1 MEVVAQNI
9 EILSEKTLRDIA
21 KGPLI
26 KFTLTCDDREKV
38 RRVWQSLSKTLSSP
52 SLDHLHTTA
61 ACNAAS
67 AFLDAAVNSP
77 IKETKELALSPEV
90 WLAVFDVFMSRY
102 EDVRPKPLKQL
113 LASLTTILVKHYK
126 GETRIMV
133 QNAVLNSILPC
144 IILGEPRSRLKGS
157 LVCLEMFIR
166 KGAIRPSEL
175 IPLVRSWLLESR
187 DQWVPFFK
195 KDQAALY
202 PGVSD
207 PTVMSSE
214 PSDEVAGRILVL
226 GLLTQTNNRGMAG
239 TSGNI
244 LAAFLQKSRAESP
257 DKQMSSIWI
266 HPARHMLLQNLESV
280 EVLSIQIMEPIFSSD
295 PAGFPLFVET
305 LPLRSLMA
313 GDMTEGSQSEY
324 MLLFVSLQVGKKVNL
339 VHDDYDASKKASSN
353 NIVLKSEVIGNFLL
367 HRDPT
372 IRVAALSLLITAF
385 STVKPFTKA
394 ATSAILRGLPSMHA
408 DSDAFSRGEI
418 MSLTRKFIIRLK
430 SGILTEEGA
439 AVPQKKSANV
449 PTTSGDSDHETKK
462 FLGDYV
468 EFIQSDL
475 CVTASYPRHITA
487 LKALKLLLESGLDA
501 RKSPTLIKS
510 EVQTRWNVH
519 VEVFGTRLLRLL
531 VDLLLDPFE
540 EVRQTSLLIINL
552 FPSDMLI
559 GGLSDDADQWSS
571 VGMRLTDALSRAE
584 ALASKTSRAD
594 HADTVARLYHIFFSA
609 APSKSAAE
617 TTNGWWATKQSVV
630 DTILTRL
637 EERLSSPKGLFNSAM
652 QQAPLHGYMSGL
664 RYIILVPDFHSHISV
679 ESNPSTWKSIHD
691 RIVSICDSVWHE
703 VKPVLCIDS
712 PEGHS
717 DQPTED
723 FEVGPKDIL
732 SYSWRSLR
740 ESSLLL
746 HATMTNLTY
755 GPAGDQGLQR
765 SDFENVGRVSF
776 TQLAELRHRGAFS
789 TVSATFATCCQRCT
803 SSQDPSIQE
812 LPVLWYQEAKSTIFE
827 SAAKLTRRS
836 AGIPAL
842 VTGVLCSSPGTPFFK
857 QAFNELYDISRLP
870 VDYDKDQQYLK
881 LPQVHAMNCLK
892 DIFVNNKLGP
902 HTEAFIMPALTLS
915 AERIGSPIWNLRN
928 SGLMLF
934 RALLT
939 RMCRFVLGTGAGF
952 GGISG
957 SEPGS
962 KISFPKYPG
971 LLELLSSLLAPVAG
985 TTVEGTDIVT
995 ERIFPALELIGE
1007 KIPTFDDDDTMLRG
1021 LVLEHFRS
1029 PVWAIR
1035 EHAARVYASLLTR
1048 TNILKDVCDLVN
1060 LLKGDVTENYLH
1072 GTVLCVQYSLR
1083 RFAASTDVF
1092 WTSQLDELLVTIR
1105 HVLATVF
1112 PLAKSP
1118 FVATALIEILN
1129 DTLERGVEGDVEGRT
1144 VSFVTSMFEEHDL
1157 NGVLSYIFDSS
1168 QTGWNLESGTR
1179 ASSLFRRA
1187 LTWCAMLN
1195 SFASREWSGIPLFFH
1210 GVAAFDADAAN
1221 WIIERLQ
1228 ETLGEKVIYH
1238 KPLVDLYSSVVLGD
1252 YTSDVKTVAAS
1263 NLASVL
1269 EQLLSFRK
1277 MESIAELA
1285 LPCDDLMQSFRPD
1298 QAIQEWNRHAT
1309 DAELR
1314 LQGCLLAV
1322 QVISG
1327 GDQNMSAF
1335 KPNLHSWAI
1344 KLRSALSEETEFT
1357 TRYAAMVSIQS
1368 FSLGLRPADSSPRVD
1383 GPLLDIYLILYDMLN
1398 DDDEE
1403 LRDIAASTA
1412 SWVLSYS
1419 SVSPRTTVAL
1429 GPLNASSLLATFII
1443 DHYSDAPQL
1452 ARRVIR
1458 YLTGQ
1463 SHRISGSDEQS
1474 HLVSVADLVSEFC
1487 QESTVLFV
1495 EEKQNLFIDDVRE
1508 IDIWSKALLHL
1519 HKGAY
1524 PETLVR
1530 QFSNWIAEGLE
1541 YLSTRLTQEIGH
1553 DGLLGWIS
1561 KPESFTLGVRI
1572 ISIASA
1578 LTSEAFTAPQYLDVD
1593 PSTLQNQLQLL
1604 LDAGRSASVHDEW
1617 LARILSGVN
1626 SRA

>member
-1 MEVVAQNI
+1 MEVIAQNI

-26 KFTLTCDDREKV
+26 KFTLTCDDQEQV
-38 RRVWQSLSKTLSSP
+38 NRVWQSLSKTLSSP

-67 AFLDAAVNSP
+67 AFLDAAAKSP
-77 IKETKELALSPEV
+77 IKDTKQLALSPEV
-90 WLAVFDVFMSRY
+90 WLAVFNVFMARY

-113 LASLTTILVKHYK
+113 LASLTTILVKNYK

-133 QNAVLNSILPC
+133 QNSVLQSILPC

-166 KGAIRPSEL
+166 KGAISPSEL
-175 IPLVRSWLLESR
+175 IPLVKSWLVESR

-195 KDQAALY
+195 KDQDAIY

-207 PTVMSSE
+207 STIMSSE
-214 PSDEVAGRILVL
+214 PSEEVAGRILVL

-244 LAAFLQKSRAESP
+244 LAAFLQKLKAESP
-257 DKQMSSIWI
+257 EKQMSGIWI
-266 HPARHMLLQNLESV
+266 HPARHMLLQNLDSV
-280 EVLSIQIMEPIFSSD
+280 EVLSIQIMEPIFNSD
-295 PAGFPLFVET
+295 PAGFLPFVET
-305 LPLRSLMA
+305 LPLRSLIA

-339 VHDDYDASKKASSN
+339 VHDDYDSSKKASSN
-353 NIVLKSEVIGNFLL
+353 NLVLKSEVIGNFLL

-385 STVKPFTKA
+385 STSKPFTKA

-430 SGILTEEGA
+430 SGILPEEGA
-439 AVPQKKSANV
+439 SATPKTKIGNG
-449 PTTSGDSDHETKK
+449 PTTSPESDSETKK
-462 FLGDYV
+462 FLSDYV
-468 EFIQSDL
+468 DFIQSDL

-487 LKALKLLLESGLDA
+487 LKALKLLLESGLDG
-501 RKSPTLIKS
+501 RTTPNLIKS
-510 EVQTRWNVH
+510 EVQTRWNIH
-519 VEVFGTRLLRLL
+519 LEVFDSRLLRLL

-552 FPSDMLI
+552 FPSDILI
-559 GGLSDDADQWSS
+559 GGLSDDAGP
-571 VGMRLTDALSRAE
+571 VGMRLTDALTRAE
-584 ALASKTSRAD
+584 TLASKTSRAD

-609 APSKSAAE
+609 APSQAAIE
-617 TTNGWWATKQSVV
+617 TTNDWWATKYSVV
-630 DTILTRL
+630 DTILSRL

-664 RYIILVPDFHSHISV
+664 RYIILVPDFYSHISV

-691 RIVSICDSVWHE
+691 RIVSICDSVWQE

-717 DQPTED
+717 DQPLED

-746 HATMTNLTY
+746 HATMTNITY
-755 GPAGDQGLQR
+755 GPAGNQGLQR
-765 SDFENVGRVSF
+765 ADFENVGRVSF

-789 TVSATFATCCQRCT
+789 TVSTTFATCCQRCT
-803 SSQDPSIQE
+803 DSKDASIQE

-836 AGIPAL
+836 AGLPAL

-857 QAFNELYDISRLP
+857 QAFNELYEISRLP
-870 VDYDKDQQYLK
+870 VDYDKDQQYLR

-934 RALLT
+934 RALLV

-971 LLELLSSLLAPVAG
+971 LLELLSSLLAPTAG

-1007 KIPTFDDDDTMLRG
+1007 KVPTFDDDDTMLRG
-1021 LVLEHFRS
+1021 LVLEHFKS

-1048 TNILKDVCDLVN
+1048 TNILKDSCDLVD
-1060 LLKGDVTENYLH
+1060 LLKGEITENYLH
-1072 GTVLCVQYSLR
+1072 GTVLCIQYSLR

-1092 WTSQLDELLVTIR
+1092 WISQLDELLATIR

-1112 PLAKSP
+1112 PLARSP
-1118 FVATALIEILN
+1118 FVATALVEILN
-1129 DTLERGVEGDVEGRT
+1129 DTLERGVKTNVEEHI
-1144 VSFVTSMFEEHDL
+1144 VSFITSVFEEHDL
-1157 NGVLSYIFDSS
+1157 NGVLSDVFDAS
-1168 QTGWNLESGTR
+1168 QRGWNLQSGTR

-1187 LTWCAMLN
+1187 LTWCKILN
-1195 SFASREWSGIPLFFH
+1195 SFASHDWSSIPFFFK
-1210 GVAAFDADAAN
+1210 GVAAFDADSAN

-1228 ETLGEKVIYH
+1228 ETLGEKGIYH
-1238 KPLVDLYSSVVLGD
+1238 KPLADLYSSVIIGD

-1263 NLASVL
+1263 SLASIL
-1269 EQLLSFRK
+1269 EHLLSSQVK
-1277 MESIAELA
+1277 SIPELA
-1285 LPCDDLMQSFRPD
+1285 LPCDNLMQNFRPD
-1298 QAIQEWNRHAT
+1298 LAIEEWNRQAT

-1314 LQGCLLAV
+1314 LQGCLLAI
-1322 QVISG
+1322 QVISS
-1327 GDQNMSAF
+1327 GDQNMSTF
-1335 KPNLHSWAI
+1335 KSTLHSWAI

-1357 TRYAAMVSIQS
+1357 TRYAAVMSIQS
-1368 FSLGLRPADSSPRVD
+1368 FSLGLRPTGSSPRVD

-1419 SVSPRTTVAL
+1419 SVSPRTAVAL
-1429 GPLNASSLLATFII
+1429 GPLNASSLLATFIT
-1443 DHYSDAPQL
+1443 DHYSDSPQL

-1463 SHRISGSDEQS
+1463 NQRISGSDEQTQ
-1474 HLVSVADLVSEFC
+1474 LVSVADLVAEYC

-1508 IDIWSKALLHL
+1508 IDVWSKALVHL

-1530 QFSNWIAEGLE
+1530 QFSNWVSEGLE
-1541 YLSTRLTQEIGH
+1541 YLSKRVSQEAGQ
-1553 DGLLGWIS
+1553 DGLLGWVS

-1572 ISIASA
+1572 ISISAALASDGFA
-1578 LTSEAFTAPQYLDVD
+1578 APQYLDVN
-1593 PSTLQNQLQLL
+1593 PSTLKQQLQKLF
-1604 LDAGRSASVHDEW
+1604 DAGRGASVHDDW
-1617 LARILSGVN
+1617 LLRITSGMDSSV
-1626 SRA
+1626 

>member
-1 MEVVAQNI
+1 MEAIAQNI
-9 EILSEKTLRDIA
+9 AILSEKTLRDIA

-26 KFTLTCDDREKV
+26 KFTQTCDDQEQV
-38 RRVWQSLSKTLSSP
+38 SRVWQSLSKTLSSP

-77 IKETKELALSPEV
+77 IKETKQLALSPEV
-90 WLAVFDVFMSRY
+90 WLAIFEVFMTRY

-126 GETRIMV
+126 GETRMMV
-133 QNAVLNSILPC
+133 QNAVLNSVLPC

-166 KGAIRPSEL
+166 KGAISPSEL
-175 IPLVRSWLLESR
+175 IPLVRSWLLQSQ

-195 KDQAALY
+195 KDQNALY

-207 PTVMSSE
+207 PNVMSSE
-214 PSDEVAGRILVL
+214 PSEEVAGRILVL

-244 LAAFLQKSRAESP
+244 LAAFLQKLKAQSP
-257 DKQMSSIWI
+257 NQQMSGIWI
-266 HPARHMLLQNLESV
+266 HPARHMLLQNLDSV

-295 PAGFPLFVET
+295 PEGFPLFLET
-305 LPLRSLMA
+305 LPLRSLMV

-339 VHDDYDASKKASSN
+339 VHDDYDASKKASPN
-353 NIVLKSEVIGNFLL
+353 NVVLKSEVIGNFLL

-394 ATSAILRGLPSMHA
+394 ATTAILGGLPSMHA

-418 MSLTRKFIIRLK
+418 MGLTRKLIIRLK
-430 SGILTEEGA
+430 SGILSEGA
-439 AVPQKKSANV
+439 SEAPQTKTGSA
-449 PTTSGDSDHETKK
+449 PATSAEIDSETKA
-462 FLGDYV
+462 FLSKYV
-468 EFIQSDL
+468 EFIESDL

-501 RKSPTLIKS
+501 RTTPLLIKS

-519 VEVFGTRLLRLL
+519 LEVFGSRLLRLL

-552 FPSDMLI
+552 FPSDFLI
-559 GGLSDDADQWSS
+559 GGLSDDADQQIPT
-571 VGMRLTDALSRAE
+571 GMRLTDALARAE
-584 ALASKTSRAD
+584 SLASKTSRAD

-609 APSKSAAE
+609 APSNAASE
-617 TTNGWWATKQSVV
+617 TSNDWWATKYSVV
-630 DTILTRL
+630 NTILSRL

-664 RYIILVPDFHSHISV
+664 RYIILVPEFYSLISV
-679 ESNPSTWKSIHD
+679 DSSPSTWKSTHD
-691 RIVSICDSVWHE
+691 RIVSICDSVWQE

-712 PEGHS
+712 PEGHT

-723 FEVGPKDIL
+723 FSVGPKDIL
-732 SYSWRSLR
+732 SYSWRALR

-755 GPAGDQGLQR
+755 GPVGDQGLQR
-765 SDFENVGRVSF
+765 PDFENVGRVSF

-789 TVSATFATCCQRCT
+789 TVSTTFATCCQRCT
-803 SSQDPSIQE
+803 GSQDPSIQE

-836 AGIPAL
+836 AGLPAL

-857 QAFNELYDISRLP
+857 QAFNELYEISRLP

-971 LLELLSSLLAPVAG
+971 LLELLSSLLAPTAG

-1007 KIPTFDDDDTMLRG
+1007 KIPTFDEDDTMLRG
-1021 LVLEHFRS
+1021 LVIEHFNS

-1048 TNILKDVCDLVN
+1048 ANILQDVCDLVS
-1060 LLKGDVTENYLH
+1060 LLKGNITENYLH

-1092 WTSQLDELLVTIR
+1092 WTSQLEELLITVR
-1105 HVLATVF
+1105 HILATVF
-1112 PLAKSP
+1112 PMAKSP
-1118 FVATALIEILN
+1118 FVATALVEILN
-1129 DTLERGVEGDVEGRT
+1129 DTLERSVQADVEERT
-1144 VSFVTSMFEEHDL
+1144 VSFITNVFEEHDL
-1157 NGVLSYIFDSS
+1157 DGVLGYVFDASKA
-1168 QTGWNLESGTR
+1168 GWNLESGTR
-1179 ASSLFRRA
+1179 ASSLFRRV
-1187 LTWCAMLN
+1187 LTWCKIL
-1195 SFASREWSGIPLFFH
+1195 STFTSRDWSTIPFFFH

-1221 WIIERLQ
+1221 WIVERLQ
-1228 ETLGEKVIYH
+1228 ETVGEKEIYH
-1238 KPLVDLYSSVVLGD
+1238 KPLADLCSSVILGD
-1252 YTSDVKTVAAS
+1252 YTSDVKTVAVS
-1263 NLASVL
+1263 NLASIL
-1269 EQLLSFRK
+1269 EHLLGSK
-1277 MESIAELA
+1277 VKSIAELA
-1285 LPCDDLMQSFRPD
+1285 VPCDELIQSFRPD
-1298 QAIQEWNRHAT
+1298 QAIQEWNRQAT

-1314 LQGCLLAV
+1314 LQGCLLAIR
-1322 QVISG
+1322 VISG
-1327 GDQNMSAF
+1327 GDQLLSASQST
-1335 KPNLHSWAI
+1335 LRSWAI

-1357 TRYAAMVSIQS
+1357 TRYAAMESIKS
-1368 FSLGLRPADSSPRVD
+1368 FSLGLRPADCSPRVD
-1383 GPLLDIYLILYDMLN
+1383 DVLLDIYLILYDMLN

-1419 SVSPRTTVAL
+1419 SVSPRTAVAL
-1429 GPLNASSLLATFII
+1429 GPLNASLLLATFVTN
-1443 DHYSDAPQL
+1443 HYSGSPQL
-1452 ARRVIR
+1452 AKRVIR

-1463 SHRISGSDEQS
+1463 SHRISGSDEQT
-1474 HLVSVADLVSEFC
+1474 HLVSVADLVNEYC

-1508 IDIWSKALLHL
+1508 IDVWSKALLHL
-1519 HKGAY
+1519 RNDAY
-1524 PETLVR
+1524 PEILVR
-1530 QFSNWIAEGLE
+1530 QFSSWVSEGLE
-1541 YLSTRLTQEIGH
+1541 YLSKKVTQETGQ

-1572 ISIASA
+1572 ISISTALAS
-1578 LTSEAFTAPQYLDVD
+1578 EKFTAPQYLNLE
-1593 PSTLQNQLQLL
+1593 PGKFQQQLQLL
-1604 LDAGRSASVHDEW
+1604 LDAGRGASVHDEW
-1617 LARILSGVN
+1617 LSRISSGVKLTV
-1626 SRA
+1626 